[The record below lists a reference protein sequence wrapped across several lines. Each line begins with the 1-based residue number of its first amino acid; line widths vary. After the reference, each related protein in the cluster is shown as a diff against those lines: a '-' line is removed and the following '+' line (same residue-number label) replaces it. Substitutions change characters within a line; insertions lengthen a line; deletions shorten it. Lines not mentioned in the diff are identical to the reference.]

1 MAGAWLD
8 NCISTANG
16 FYGLLGL
23 RPEATD
29 TEISAA
35 FISIKQHPG
44 NNLSDSCIALAYE
57 ILSDPTKR
65 NHYDSAHGYSC
76 AFEDPGVTP
85 DATMDTLF
93 QVGIGEPPLPKAR
106 PKRKATMDT
115 LFQVGIDE
123 PPLPKARPKRKD
135 KAPPSWHVER
145 QQPRSSQDE
154 AVEAYVGPAD
164 VQMSEPPCWNS
175 HRYKKKPRRDCDT
188 YTCFGAATAGCVLCV
203 RHGIEVRGVEPTV
216 SSESCGY
223 TLESFA
229 AWAPN
234 ARDPTAD
241 HAAVLQYLRA
251 LQGPVE
257 VPEDTAPNTGVWA
270 EGAGQTQTVDVLDL

>member
-44 NNLSDSCIALAYE
+44 NNLTDGCIALGYE

-76 AFEDPGVTP
+76 ALEDQGVTP
-85 DATMDTLF
+85 DATMDTLL
-93 QVGIGEPPLPKAR
+93 QVGIGEPPLPKA
-106 PKRKATMDT
+106 KAK
-115 LFQVGIDE
+115 G
-123 PPLPKARPKRKD
+123 KA

-164 VQMSEPPCWNS
+164 VQMSEPACWNS
-175 HRYKKKPRRDCDT
+175 HRYKKKPRRDCNT

-203 RHGIEVRGVEPTV
+203 RHGIEVCGVDPTV
-216 SSESCGY
+216 TSDNCGY
-223 TLESFA
+223 SLESFA
-229 AWAPN
+229 AWAN
-234 ARDPTAD
+234 GQDDKDPTAD
-241 HAAVLQYLRA
+241 HAAVLQYLRV

-270 EGAGQTQTVDVLDL
+270 EGAGQTQPVDCFDL